1 MAPMMKGS
9 PIHSYR
15 RPPCPRL
22 SPAPIPVI
30 TASRLTP
37 APFITSMVRLVPS
50 ENTVTAR
57 RKAGPSVLTPTHHA
71 TASAPETA
79 RSATSGSR
87 MEPLTG
93 GQIGCRFRPD
103 APCDGNGVMPCRPR
117 LLNEFAANTATGTK
131 DGYAHGASVS
141 DEYRHWTNR
150 DSLSKVPGHRI
161 AAAVPAPAP
170 LSPAHE
176 GGTGV
181 QVVPVVLRG
190 RMRVQG

>member
-1 MAPMMKGS
+1 MSAALAGTDPGDYGKPAHASPFHRLNGPFGALREHGHGAQEGGTECPDTDAPR
-9 PIHSYR
+9 HSIGAR
-15 RPPCPRL
+15 NGTL
-22 SPAPIPVI
+22 SHLGI
-30 TASRLTP
+30 
-37 APFITSMVRLVPS
+37 
-50 ENTVTAR
+50 ENGAFD
-57 RKAGPSVLTPTHHA
+57 
-71 TASAPETA
+71 
-79 RSATSGSR
+79 
-87 MEPLTG
+87 G